1 MGALTTE
8 GKSTMSEK
16 TGSAQIG
23 VVGMAVMGSNL
34 ARNFANH
41 GYRTAIFN
49 RSYAKTAAVLEAHP
63 EANFIASES
72 VEEFIDSLEK
82 PRRVIMM
89 VKAGFGTDATID
101 SLIPFL
107 EEGDIVI
114 DGGNS
119 FFQDTRRREEKL
131 RALNLHFVGA
141 GISGGETGALEGPS
155 IMPGGSPHSYQYV
168 GKMLEDISAKVGD
181 EPCCTYI
188 GTDGAGHFVK
198 MVHNGIEYADMQFIG
213 EAYDLLKGIGLSA
226 AEAADVFAQWN
237 TGDLDSFL
245 IEITSEVLRQTDAET
260 GKPLVDVVVDAAG
273 MKGTGTWTVQE
284 ALNLGVP
291 AAAIAESVFARAAS
305 SSPDLRRAA
314 QAALEGPDRSIV
326 VDDTEGFVEDVR
338 QALWCAKVI
347 AYAQGLHLIK
357 VAAQDYGWDIDVAAC
372 ARIWR
377 AGCIIRA
384 KLLDR
389 ISNEYAAHN
398 LETLLEA
405 PSIKAGLA
413 ASGPSW
419 RRVVARATEAG
430 IAIPGFSSALSYY
443 DILRAPR
450 TNAALTQ
457 GLRDFFGSHTYRRID
472 KEGTFHTVWSGDR
485 SEVEA
490 VDTH

>member
-1 MGALTTE
+1 
-8 GKSTMSEK
+8 MSEK

-41 GYRTAIFN
+41 GYKTAIFN
-49 RSYAKTAAVLEAHP
+49 RTWAKTEAVLEAHP
-63 EANFIASES
+63 EANFIASQT
-72 VEEFIDSLEK
+72 VEEFVDSLEK
-82 PRRVIMM
+82 PRRIIIM
-89 VKAGFGTDATID
+89 VKAGAGTDATID
-101 SLIPFL
+101 TLTPLL

-114 DGGNS
+114 DGGNA

-131 RALNLHFVGA
+131 RALDLHFVGA

-168 GKMLEDISAKVGD
+168 GKMLEDISAKVPGPNGD

-213 EAYDLLKGIGLSA
+213 EAYDLLKGVGLSA
-226 AEAADVFAQWN
+226 AEAADVFAEWN

-245 IEITSEVLRQTDAET
+245 IEITSEVLRQVDAKT
-260 GKPLVDVVVDAAG
+260 GKPLVDVIVDAAG

-284 ALNLGVP
+284 SLNLGVP

-305 SSPDLRRAA
+305 SSPDLRKAA
-314 QAALEGPDRSIV
+314 QAALEGPDGTV
-326 VDDTEGFVEDVR
+326 NVDDKAAFIEDVR
-338 QALWCAKVI
+338 QALWCAKVV

-357 VAAQDYGWDIDVAAC
+357 VAAVEYGWDIDVAAC

-389 ISNEYAAHN
+389 ISNEYAAN
-398 LETLLEA
+398 DLETLLEA

-413 ASGPSW
+413 ESNPSW
-419 RRVVARATEAG
+419 RRVVVAATEAG
-430 IAIPGFSSALSYY
+430 VPIPGFSSALSYY
-443 DILRAPR
+443 DIVRAKR
-450 TNAALTQ
+450 TNAAVTQ

-472 KEGTFHTVWSGDR
+472 AEGTFHTQWSGDR